1 MKGLK
6 KLALVSAITMT
17 SVGAF
22 AMEAIDDASMAATT
36 GQDGITISVILPD
49 FTPTA
54 VTTTTPYAGGALL
67 TGLQTAG
74 MTNSAGG
81 TITGYKGI
89 AINEVRIHDDD
100 GLGTLG
106 TSATANSGALVIG
119 GGGATDKTE
128 VYTNQAS
135 PLVIAIDSV
144 GDGDSVTAGNQAM
157 LNVKITTPTL
167 RIKTGAIY
175 VANSNAAPANFDEN
189 GVASAGS
196 AEVNGSGITDKT
208 AAILSG
214 MVMTLG
220 VTTLNVQLGAAEAQ
234 GHMIVVNTSMT
245 GGLSID
251 NMSINDNAG
260 TISGGSIFVGQQKI
274 VDAGGTD
281 LTVVASVDVGSRSTN
296 ATLVAAGLQD
306 IVNGMVVGIGQLGTA
321 AGGVDIAMNNVR
333 LGDSNM
339 GDLGD
344 VQILGLN
351 LNGSELVIA
360 GH

>member
-1 MKGLK
+1 MKGFN
-6 KLALVSAITMT
+6 KLAIASAIAMT

-22 AMEAIDDASMAATT
+22 AMEAIDDASLAATT

-54 VTTTTPYAGGALL
+54 AVNYAGGATLIA
-67 TGLQTAG
+67 LQTAG
-74 MTNSAGG
+74 QTNSNTA
-81 TITGYKGI
+81 ITSGYKGI
-89 AINEVRIHDDD
+89 AINEVRVHDDD
-100 GLGTLG
+100 GLGVLG
-106 TSATANSGALVIG
+106 TDATANSGAMVIG
-119 GGGATDKTE
+119 GGGAGDKTE

-144 GDGDSVTAGNQAM
+144 GDGDSVTIGNQAM

-167 RIKTGAIY
+167 QIKTGAIY
-175 VANSNAAPANFDEN
+175 VANSNAAPVDFDEDGN
-189 GVASAGS
+189 NIAPS
-196 AEVNGSGITDKT
+196 AEVNGTGITDKI

-214 MVMTLG
+214 MTLTLG
-220 VTTLNVQLGAAEAQ
+220 VTTLNVQLGSAEAQ

-245 GGLSID
+245 GGMTID

-260 TISGGSIFVGQQKI
+260 ALSGGSIFVGQQKI
-274 VDAGGTD
+274 VDAGGAN
-281 LTVVASVDVGSRSTN
+281 LTVVASVDVGSRN
-296 ATLVAAGLQD
+296 IALGPLQD
-306 IVNGMVVGIGQLGTA
+306 IVNGLVVGIGQLGTVA
-321 AGGVDIAMNNVR
+321 NGVDIAMNNVR

-339 GDLGD
+339 SDLGD

>member
-1 MKGLK
+1 MKGFN
-6 KLALVSAITMT
+6 KLAIASAIAMA
-17 SVGAF
+17 SVSAF
-22 AMEAIDDASMAATT
+22 AMEAIDDATLADTT

-54 VTTTTPYAGGALL
+54 AVNYAGGAVL
-67 TGLQTAG
+67 TALQSG
-74 MTNSAGG
+74 GQTNSNTA
-81 TITGYKGI
+81 ITSGYKGI
-89 AINEVRIHDDD
+89 AINEVRVHDDD
-100 GLGTLG
+100 GLGVLG
-106 TSATANSGALVIG
+106 TDATANSGALVIG
-119 GGGATDKTE
+119 GGGAADKTE

-144 GDGDSVTAGNQAM
+144 GDGDSVTVGNQAM

-167 RIKTGAIY
+167 QIKTGAIY
-175 VANSNAAPANFDEN
+175 VANSNAAPTNFDAD
-189 GVASAGS
+189 GGAVVA
-196 AEVNGSGITDKT
+196 AEVNGSAITDKS

-214 MVMTLG
+214 MTLTLG
-220 VTTLNVQLGAAEAQ
+220 VTTLNVQLGSAEAQ

-245 GGLSID
+245 GGMTID

-260 TISGGSIFVGQQKI
+260 ALTGGSIFVGQQKI
-274 VDAGGTD
+274 VDAGGTN
-281 LTVVASVDVGSRSTN
+281 LTVIASVDVGSRQ
-296 ATLVAAGLQD
+296 AALAGFGLQD
-306 IVNGMVVGIGQLGTA
+306 IVNGLVVGLGQLGTA

-339 GDLGD
+339 SDLGD